1 MFCINQTTM
10 HALLQKV
17 VMGMIVLALLIS
29 AVPHMS
35 AVLAQTELG
44 FEKQEEIVFPVSED
58 SEPRR
63 EMWVVATAYSSDPA
77 QTDASPCTPAMNFDL
92 CTYNEENGIENTIA
106 TNFLAL
112 GTQVKFPELYGD
124 KIFVVRDRMNAR
136 YNGTNRIDFWI
147 GSVHP
152 TSRDIIAEAKNKARG
167 FGVKQVKMEIYSR

>member
-92 CTYNEENGIENTIA
+92 CTYSE
-106 TNFLAL
+106 
-112 GTQVKFPELYGD
+112 P
-124 KIFVVRDRMNAR
+124 R
-136 YNGTNRIDFWI
+136 
-147 GSVHP
+147 
-152 TSRDIIAEAKNKARG
+152 
-167 FGVKQVKMEIYSR
+167 